1 MVRIWA
7 QQQVYC
13 LRISTKEGL
22 VYTASSGQVSARESL
37 RLLHIADRIAWDFL
51 LAFRAVGEDGV
62 TRRFLILNDR
72 VSPAEFRRLRVFLRW
87 SGRRYA
93 RKKL

>member
-7 QQQVYC
+7 RQHVYC
-13 LRISTKEGL
+13 LRVSTKEGL
-22 VYTASSGQVSARESL
+22 VYTVSSRQVSERESL

-62 TRRFLILNDR
+62 TRRFLILNDCI
-72 VSPAEFRRLRVFLRW
+72 SPAEFRRLRVFLRW
-87 SGRRYA
+87 SRRRIA